1 MTSPTGAPRL
11 LPPLAQPPLPE
22 PDASAARVLARA
34 TDGANLV
41 VLGAPGTGK
50 TTTALRLLV
59 EAVTDRHKEALLLA
73 PTRARADRL
82 RERASHLLSL
92 AGASSGTVRV
102 RTPVGLTLT
111 ILTTSFTQ
119 RPDPLPAP
127 VLLAGAEEDA
137 ALAGLVPGA
146 DWGDLPAEAVESRAF
161 RTELRNLLAR
171 AGELG
176 VTAEQLADLG
186 AELNVPIWRHA
197 APLLRTWDAQGR
209 PSAANRSTVRKMDSA
224 RLQDR
229 AREVLD
235 TWDADGV
242 RVPRPVPDVVIV
254 DDYQDC
260 TAATARLLV
269 ALSEPDADGHRT
281 QIVALGD
288 PDAAVEVFRGGNPSL
303 LNAAEDRSGLAAE
316 RLMLRTVHRGT
327 PELARVWAAQADRIP
342 ITGTATHRHPE
353 YANGTAAAGAFAD
366 RSAAAPAA
374 SQANRGGD
382 EGDEAGCGG
391 APDGGSAVG
400 TERQPAPPSGVET
413 LIASGPLQQTA
424 QIARILRSEHV
435 HHNTAWD
442 QMAVI
447 VRSAG
452 TARAVSRELRH
463 HGVPLASTTPAVLLR
478 AEPAAAA
485 IINAC
490 RAALAGT
497 LGDADTPPEWATAF
511 DLLTSPLIGLTN
523 LDLRRLRR
531 RLRADR
537 PAEAGR
543 DENLLGVL
551 ATPAAATAL
560 VRELADEPLAE
571 QAMRLERAARVVA
584 ALRDVVEAARVEQR
598 LIDAEALMWTA
609 WQASDCAEAWR
620 AMALAPHATRAAAL
634 TAEAAEHDLD
644 VVTVLFK
651 RAEVWAERHPGAAAG
666 DFLNEL
672 AAEVLPSDTV
682 APQGIRPPGVAVLT
696 PAAAAG
702 AQWEVVVVAGLE
714 RDAWPDLRLRD
725 GLTRSGLLVDAVTG
739 RLPEADGRRSA
750 DQDPTEAR
758 SQVRGDER
766 RMFLSAIS
774 RAGRRLIVTA
784 ALDGDCAPSSFL
796 LEVAEATGQTL
807 FDDDGELE
815 PRPDVADLTLPGLV
829 GELRAAAVAGRLER
843 ADAGAR
849 ARGRQAEQLL
859 AALARDG
866 VSAADPA
873 NWAGLGQ
880 PTSTAP
886 LVGAGQEVRIS
897 PSDVDAISQCPL
909 KWFLQRNGG
918 GTGTSDAQR
927 IGMLVH
933 GLAER
938 AEREG
943 LRGEVLRQA
952 LEDALPELG
961 YPDTWLGNLAR
972 QRVRDMIDRLNAYL
986 GSAPAPA
993 LVEQTV
999 DVHLDLPVPEDGD
1012 EEGIAAGDG
1021 EPVARADGGRAAG
1034 AGFPADGGE
1043 PTGGGPV
1050 AAGERIP
1057 VRIRGRIDRLEFLDG
1072 TPPDPSADG
1081 VLPAGQGQRVRV
1093 IDFKT
1098 GRTAP
1103 TQKSSAR
1110 NAQLATYRMALA
1122 ALGYRVDGS
1131 ALAFLAEEPRK
1142 TTATP
1147 YLVPSGVVLDPSP
1160 DPDTGQEWDLEL
1172 LARAALDISGPTL
1185 PARSGDACELCAF
1198 RTSCP
1203 VNPEG
1208 RRTVA

>member
-11 LPPLAQPPLPE
+11 LPPRVQAPLPE
-22 PDASAARVLARA
+22 PDASAVQVLARA
-34 TDGANLV
+34 ADGVNLV

-59 EAVTDRHKEALLLA
+59 EAVGTRRKEAVLLA

-82 RERASHLLSL
+82 RERASHLLEAS
-92 AGASSGTVRV
+92 GAPSGTVRV
-102 RTPVGLTLT
+102 RTPAGLALT
-111 ILTTSFTQ
+111 ILKTSLTQ
-119 RPDPLPAP
+119 RSDPLPAP

-137 ALAGLVPGA
+137 ALAELLRGTT
-146 DWGDLPAEAVESRAF
+146 WGNLPAEAVESRAF

-176 VTAEQLADLG
+176 VTADRLAGLG
-186 AELNVPIWRHA
+186 AELDVPIWQRA
-197 APLLRTWDAQGR
+197 AELLRLWDAQGR
-209 PSAANRSTVRKMDSA
+209 PSAANRSAIRKMDTA

-229 AREVLD
+229 AREALQ

-242 RVPRPVPDVVIV
+242 LVPRPVPDVVIV

-260 TAATARLLV
+260 TAATARLLA
-269 ALSEPDADGHRT
+269 ALSGPDTDGHRA

-288 PDAAVEVFRGGNPSL
+288 PDVAVEVFRGGNPSL

-316 RLMLRTVHRGT
+316 RLTLGTVHRGT
-327 PELARVWAAQADRIP
+327 PELARLWAVQADRIP

-353 YANGTAAAGAFAD
+353 YANCATAALVDGTAAAA
-366 RSAAAPAA
+366 
-374 SQANRGGD
+374 
-382 EGDEAGCGG
+382 
-391 APDGGSAVG
+391 
-400 TERQPAPPSGVET
+400 PSGVQT
-413 LIASGPLQQTA
+413 LLASGPLQQTA
-424 QIARILRSEHV
+424 QIARILRAEHV
-435 HHNTAWD
+435 HHSTGWD

-447 VRSAG
+447 VRSAA

-463 HGVPLASTTPAVLLR
+463 HGVPLASATPAVLLR

-490 RAALAGT
+490 RAALGGT

-511 DLLTSPLIGLTN
+511 ELLTSPLIGLTN

-551 ATPAAATAL
+551 ATPRAAAAL
-560 VRELADEPLAE
+560 TQELADEPLAE
-571 QAMRLERAARVVA
+571 QAARLERAAGVVA
-584 ALRDVVEAARVEQR
+584 ALRSVVAAAREEDRRV
-598 LIDAEALMWTA
+598 DVEALMWAA
-609 WQASDCAEAWR
+609 WQASDCADAWR
-620 AMALAPHATRAAAL
+620 TAALAPHASRTTAL
-634 TAEAAEHDLD
+634 MAQAAEHDLD

-651 RAEVWAERHPGAAAG
+651 RAEVWAERHPGAGADA
-666 DFLNEL
+666 FLNEL

-702 AQWEVVVVAGLE
+702 TQWDVVVVAGVE
-714 RDAWPDLRLRD
+714 RDVWPDLRLRD
-725 GLTRSGLLVDAVTG
+725 GVTHSGLLIDAVTD
-739 RLPEADGRRSA
+739 RLPLAADGRREA
-750 DQDPTEAR
+750 IQDPAEAR

-774 RAGRRLIVTA
+774 RARRRLVVTA
-784 ALDGDCAPSSFL
+784 ALDTDCAPSPFL
-796 LEVAEATGQTL
+796 IEVAAAAGQQL
-807 FDDDGELE
+807 FNDDGELE
-815 PRPDVADLTLPGLV
+815 CAPDIADLTLPGLV
-829 GELRAAAVAGRLER
+829 GELRAAAVAGRLEG
-843 ADAGAR
+843 ADAAAR
-849 ARGRQAEQLL
+849 ARGQQAEQVL
-859 AALARDG
+859 AALAREG

-880 PTSTAP
+880 PTSSAP
-886 LVGAGQEVRIS
+886 LVGAGQEIRIS
-897 PSDVDAISQCPL
+897 PSDVEAITKCPL

-927 IGMLVH
+927 VGMLVH

-943 LRGEVLRQA
+943 LRGEALRQA
-952 LEDALPELG
+952 LEEALPELG
-961 YPDTWLGNLAR
+961 YPDTWLGDLAR
-972 QRVRDMIDRLNAYL
+972 QRVRDMVERLDAYL
-986 GSAPAPA
+986 GSVTAPA

-999 DVHLDLPVPEDGD
+999 DVHLDLPVPEDG
-1012 EEGIAAGDG
+1012 EEGSVAAGDG
-1021 EPVARADGGRAAG
+1021 EPVARADAGAAAG
-1034 AGFPADGGE
+1034 GG
-1043 PTGGGPV
+1043 
-1050 AAGERIP
+1050 ALANAGERIP

-1072 TPPDPSADG
+1072 TPPGPSADG

-1098 GRTAP
+1098 GKMAP
-1103 TQKSSAR
+1103 AQKEAGR

-1122 ALGYRVDGS
+1122 VLGYQVDGS

-1142 TTATP
+1142 KTDTP

-1160 DPDTGQEWDLEL
+1160 DPETGAEWDMEL
-1172 LARAALDISGPTL
+1172 LARAAIDISGPTL
-1185 PARSGDACELCAF
+1185 AARTNDACERCPF
-1198 RTSCP
+1198 KVSCP

>member
-1 MTSPTGAPRL
+1 MSSPTGAPRL

-22 PDASAARVLARA
+22 PDASAARVLSRA
-34 TDGANLV
+34 ADGANIV

-59 EAVTDRHKEALLLA
+59 EAVTTRRKEAVLLA

-102 RTPVGLTLT
+102 RTPVGLALT

-176 VTAEQLADLG
+176 VTAEQLAALG
-186 AELNVPIWRHA
+186 AELDVPIWRHA

-209 PSAANRSTVRKMDSA
+209 PSAANRSAVRKMDSA

-229 AREVLD
+229 AREVLESWGD
-235 TWDADGV
+235 DGV
-242 RVPRPVPDVVIV
+242 NAPRPVPDVIIV

-260 TAATARLLV
+260 TAATARLLA
-269 ALSEPDADGHRT
+269 ALAAPDADGHRA

-316 RLMLRTVHRGT
+316 RLTLRTVHRGT
-327 PELARVWAAQADRIP
+327 PALAQVWAAQADRIP

-353 YANGTAAAGAFAD
+353 YVSGPA
-366 RSAAAPAA
+366 SAAAPPAA
-374 SQANRGGD
+374 GTDAAAGDAHDASGAGAIDAAPQNTPQDTTHVQAL
-382 EGDEAGCGG
+382 
-391 APDGGSAVG
+391 
-400 TERQPAPPSGVET
+400 PSGVET
-413 LIASGPLQQTA
+413 IIASGPLQQTA
-424 QIARILRSEHV
+424 QIARILRGEHV
-435 HHNTAWD
+435 HYNTAWD

-447 VRSAG
+447 VRSAS

-463 HGVPLASTTPAVLLR
+463 HGVPLASSTPAVLLR

-551 ATPAAATAL
+551 ASPEAAAVLA
-560 VRELADEPLAE
+560 RELADEPLAE
-571 QAMRLERAARVVA
+571 QAIRLERAAGVVAVLRRVV
-584 ALRDVVEAARVEQR
+584 DAARGGRV
-598 LIDAEALMWTA
+598 DAEALMWAA
-609 WQASDCAEAWR
+609 WQASQCAETWR
-620 AMALAPHATRAAAL
+620 ATALTPRTSRSAAL
-634 TAEAAEHDLD
+634 MAEAAEHDLD

-682 APQGIRPPGVAVLT
+682 APQGIRPPGVAVLP
-696 PAAAAG
+696 PASAAG
-702 AQWEVVVVAGLE
+702 AQWEVVVVAGVE
-714 RDAWPDLRLRD
+714 RDVWPDLRLRD
-725 GLTRSGLLVDAVTG
+725 GVTHSGLLVDAVTG
-739 RLPEADGRRSA
+739 RLPLVADGRRVA
-750 DQDPTEAR
+750 AQDPAEAR

-774 RAGRRLIVTA
+774 RASRRLVITA
-784 ALDGDCAPSSFL
+784 AADADTAPSAFL
-796 LEVAEATGQTL
+796 FEVAAAAEQKI
-807 FDDDGELE
+807 FNEDGELNHA
-815 PRPDVADLTLPGLV
+815 PDVADLTLPGLV
-829 GELRAAAVAGRLER
+829 GELRAAAIAGRLEQ

-859 AALARDG
+859 AVLARDG
-866 VSAADPA
+866 VSAAAPT
-873 NWAGLGQ
+873 NWAGLGH

-886 LVGAGQEVRIS
+886 LVGAGQEIRIS
-897 PSDVDAISQCPL
+897 PSDVDAISKCPL

-918 GTGTSDAQR
+918 GTGTSDAQ
-927 IGMLVH
+927 GVGVLVH

-943 LRGEVLRQA
+943 LRGDALRQA

-961 YPDTWLGNLAR
+961 YPDTWLGGLQR
-972 QRVRDMIDRLNAYL
+972 QRVRDMIDRLDAYL
-986 GSAPAPA
+986 GSVTAPA

-999 DVHLDLPVPEDGD
+999 DVHLDLPVPQDD
-1012 EEGIAAGDG
+1012 EG
-1021 EPVARADGGRAAG
+1021 ESAVVD
-1034 AGFPADGGE
+1034 
-1043 PTGGGPV
+1043 GGGPV
-1050 AAGERIP
+1050 AGGDAGCVADAGAVASDGESVTAGDPIP

-1072 TPPDPSADG
+1072 TPPDASADR

-1098 GRTAP
+1098 GISKP
-1103 TQKSSAR
+1103 DKPNF
-1110 NAQLATYRMALA
+1110 NAQLATYRMALSALGYEVDGTGLA
-1122 ALGYRVDGS
+1122 ALGV
-1131 ALAFLAEEPRK
+1131 EPRVTK
-1142 TTATP
+1142 DRGVF
-1147 YLVPSGVVLDPSP
+1147 LVPDGLLLASSP
-1160 DPDTGQEWDLEL
+1160 DPETGKEWDVEL
-1172 LARAALDISGPTL
+1172 LARAALDISGASL
-1185 PARSGDACELCAF
+1185 IARSGGHCRGCSFKA
-1198 RTSCP
+1198 SCP

>member
-1 MTSPTGAPRL
+1 MTSSVGAPRL
-11 LPPLAQPPLPE
+11 LPPLGQPPLPA
-22 PDASAARVLARA
+22 PDASAARVLAGA
-34 TDGANLV
+34 ADGTNLV

-50 TTTALRLLV
+50 TTTALRLLI
-59 EAVTDRHKEALLLA
+59 EAVTTRRQEAVLLA

-102 RTPVGLTLT
+102 RTPASLALT
-111 ILTTSFTQ
+111 ILQTSLTQ

-137 ALAGLVPGA
+137 ALAGLLRGTS
-146 DWGDLPAEAVESRAF
+146 WGELPAQAIESHAF

-176 VTAEQLADLG
+176 IGADRLAQLG
-186 AELNVPIWRHA
+186 AELDVPIWKRA
-197 APLLRTWDAQGR
+197 AELLRTWDAQGR
-209 PSAANRSTVRKMDSA
+209 PSAANRSAVRKMDTA

-229 AREVLD
+229 AREVLA
-235 TWDADGV
+235 TWEADGV
-242 RVPRPVPDVVIV
+242 LVPRPIPDVVIV

-269 ALSEPDADGHRT
+269 ALSEPDADGHRA

-288 PDAAVEVFRGGNPSL
+288 PDVAVEVFRGGNPSL
-303 LNAAEDRSGLAAE
+303 LNAAEDRSGLAAQ
-316 RLMLRTVHRGT
+316 RLTLDAVHRGT
-327 PELARVWAAQADRIP
+327 PELARVWAAQAERIP
-342 ITGTATHRHPE
+342 ITGTATHRHPQLPE
-353 YANGTAAAGAFAD
+353 NIKYPHGA
-366 RSAAAPAA
+366 
-374 SQANRGGD
+374 
-382 EGDEAGCGG
+382 GG
-391 APDGGSAVG
+391 AA
-400 TERQPAPPSGVET
+400 PSGVET

-463 HGVPLASTTPAVLLR
+463 HGVPLDSSTPAVLLR

-490 RAALAGT
+490 RAALAGG
-497 LGDADTPPEWATAF
+497 LGDADSPPEWATAF
-511 DLLTSPLIGLTN
+511 ELLTSPLIGLTN

-551 ATPAAATAL
+551 ATPEAATAL
-560 VRELADEPLAE
+560 VQELADEPLAE
-571 QAMRLERAARVVA
+571 QVARLERAARVVA
-584 ALRDVVEAARVEQR
+584 ALKGVVETAREDNRRVDVES
-598 LIDAEALMWTA
+598 LMWAA
-609 WQASDCAEAWR
+609 WQASDCAESWR
-620 AMALAPHATRAAAL
+620 TMALAPHTPRSAAL
-634 TAEAAEHDLD
+634 MAEAAEHDLD
-644 VVTVLFK
+644 VVTALFK

-702 AQWEVVVVAGLE
+702 EQWDVVVVAGVE

-725 GLTRSGLLVDAVTG
+725 GVTRSGLLVDAITD
-739 RLPEADGRRSA
+739 RLPTGVGSA
-750 DQDPTEAR
+750 QAGVQDPVAAR
-758 SQVRGDER
+758 RQVRGDER

-774 RAGRRLIVTA
+774 RAGRRLVVTA
-784 ALDGDCAPSSFL
+784 AADADAAPSPFL
-796 LEVAEATGQTL
+796 LEVAAAAEQKI
-807 FDDDGELE
+807 FNEEGELE
-815 PRPDVADLTLPGLV
+815 VAEDLDDLTLPGLV
-829 GELRAAAVAGRLER
+829 GELRAAAVAGRLAGAE
-843 ADAGAR
+843 DAAR

-859 AALARDG
+859 AALARAG

-873 NWAGLGQ
+873 NWAGLSQ
-880 PTSTAP
+880 ATSMTP
-886 LVGAGQEVRIS
+886 LVDAGQEIRIS
-897 PSDVDAISQCPL
+897 PSDVDAITKCPL

-927 IGMLVH
+927 VGILVH

-938 AEREG
+938 AEQEG
-943 LRGEVLRQA
+943 LRGQPLRQA
-952 LEDALPELG
+952 LEEALPELG
-961 YPDTWLGNLAR
+961 YPETWLGNLER
-972 QRVRDMIDRLNAYL
+972 QRVRDMIDRLDAYL
-986 GSAPAPA
+986 ASVTAPA
-993 LVEQTV
+993 LVEQTL
-999 DVHLDLPVPEDGD
+999 DVRINLPVPQDGREACSTD
-1012 EEGIAAGDG
+1012 DVPGSALSVADAADR
-1021 EPVARADGGRAAG
+1021 EAVFSSSDSR
-1034 AGFPADGGE
+1034 PAPMRSE
-1043 PTGGGPV
+1043 SL
-1050 AAGERIP
+1050 P
-1057 VRIRGRIDRLEFLDG
+1057 VRIRGRMDRLEFLDAA
-1072 TPPDPSADG
+1072 PPDASQEG
-1081 VLPAGQGQRVRV
+1081 VLPTGQGQRVRV

-1103 TQKSSAR
+1103 AAKATER
-1110 NAQLATYRMALA
+1110 NAQLATYRMALG
-1122 ALGYRVDGS
+1122 ALGYEVDG
-1131 ALAFLAEEPRK
+1131 AGLAMLGSPPRRTDPGAKVLPNGMVLA
-1142 TTATP
+1142 
-1147 YLVPSGVVLDPSP
+1147 PSP
-1160 DPDTGQEWDLEL
+1160 DPDTGEKWDVEL
-1172 LARAALDISGPTL
+1172 LARAALDISGSTL
-1185 PARSGDACELCAF
+1185 AARSGEHCRGCSF
-1198 RTSCP
+1198 KGSCP

>member
-11 LPPLAQPPLPE
+11 LPPLVQPPLPE
-22 PDASAARVLARA
+22 PDTSAARVLARA
-34 TDGANLV
+34 ADGANLV

-59 EAVTDRHKEALLLA
+59 EAVTTRRKEALLLA

-92 AGASSGTVRV
+92 AGASSGAVRV
-102 RTPVGLTLT
+102 RTPVGLALT

-146 DWGDLPAEAVESRAF
+146 DWGDLPAEAVDSRAF

-176 VTAEQLADLG
+176 ITAEQLASLG
-186 AELNVPIWRHA
+186 TELDIPIWRHA

-209 PSAANRSTVRKMDSA
+209 PSAVNRSTVRKMDSA

-229 AREVLD
+229 AREVLG
-235 TWDADGV
+235 TWGDDGV
-242 RVPRPVPDVVIV
+242 HVPRPVPDVVIV

-269 ALSEPDADGHRT
+269 ALAAPDAAGHRA
-281 QIVALGD
+281 QIVVLGD
-288 PDAAVEVFRGGNPSL
+288 PDVAVEVFRGGNPSL

-316 RLMLRTVHRGT
+316 RLTLDAVHRGT

-342 ITGTATHRHPE
+342 VTGTATHRHPE
-353 YANGTAAAGAFAD
+353 YANGAAAA
-366 RSAAAPAA
+366 
-374 SQANRGGD
+374 
-382 EGDEAGCGG
+382 
-391 APDGGSAVG
+391 
-400 TERQPAPPSGVET
+400 APPSGVET
-413 LIASGPLQQTA
+413 LLASSPLQQTA
-424 QIARILRSEHV
+424 QIARILRGEHV

-447 VRSAG
+447 VRSTG
-452 TARAVSRELRH
+452 TAHAVSRELRH
-463 HGVPLASTTPAVLLR
+463 HGVPLASSTPAVLLR

-497 LGDADTPPEWATAF
+497 LGDAGTPPEWATAF

-537 PAEAGR
+537 PAESGR

-551 ATPAAATAL
+551 ATPDAATAL

-571 QAMRLERAARVVA
+571 QAKRLERAAHVVA
-584 ALRDVVEAARVEQR
+584 ALRGVVEAARDEERMV
-598 LIDAEALMWTA
+598 DAESLMWAA
-609 WQASDCAEAWR
+609 WQASECAEAWR
-620 AMALAPHATRAAAL
+620 ATALAPRTTRATAL
-634 TAEAAEHDLD
+634 MAEAAEQDLD

-666 DFLNEL
+666 DFFSEL

-682 APQGIRPPGVAVLT
+682 APQGIRPAGVAVLT

-702 AQWEVVVVAGLE
+702 AGWEVVVVAGVE
-714 RDAWPDLRLRD
+714 RDVWPDLRLRD

-739 RLPEADGRRSA
+739 RLPLAVDGRRVA
-750 DQDPTEAR
+750 AQDPAEAR

-774 RAGRRLIVTA
+774 RASRRLIVTA
-784 ALDGDCAPSSFL
+784 ALDADCAPSSFL
-796 LEVAEATGQTL
+796 LEVAETSGQKL
-807 FDDDGELE
+807 FNEDGGLE
-815 PRPDVADLTLPGLV
+815 PAPDVADLTLPGLV
-829 GELRAAAVAGRLER
+829 GELRAAAVTGRLEG
-843 ADAGAR
+843 ADADDR

-866 VSAADPA
+866 VRAADPA

-880 PTSTAP
+880 PTSSTP
-886 LVGAGQEVRIS
+886 LVGAGQEIRIS
-897 PSDVDAISQCPL
+897 PSDVDAISKCPL

-927 IGMLVH
+927 VGMLVH
-933 GLAER
+933 RLAER

-943 LRGEVLRQA
+943 LRGEALRQA
-952 LEDALPELG
+952 LEEALPELG
-961 YPDTWLGNLAR
+961 YPDTWLGGVQR
-972 QRVRDMIDRLNAYL
+972 QRVCDMIDRLDAYL
-986 GSAPAPA
+986 GSAAASA

-999 DVHLDLPVPEDGD
+999 DVHLDLPVPEDG
-1012 EEGIAAGDG
+1012 EEESAAADG
-1021 EPVARADGGRAAG
+1021 GESAASADGGRAVDAG
-1034 AGFPADGGE
+1034 AAVSSGE
-1043 PTGGGPV
+1043 PVTE
-1050 AAGERIP
+1050 GELIP

-1072 TPPDPSADG
+1072 APPAPSADG

-1098 GRTAP
+1098 GKTAP
-1103 TQKSSAR
+1103 TQKTSGR
-1110 NAQLATYRMALA
+1110 NAQLATYRMALS
-1122 ALGYRVDGS
+1122 ALGYQVDGS

-1142 TTATP
+1142 TTPTP

-1160 DPDTGQEWDLEL
+1160 EPETGKEWDVEL

-1198 RTSCP
+1198 RACCP

>member
-11 LPPLAQPPLPE
+11 LPPLVQPPLPE
-22 PDASAARVLARA
+22 PDPSAARVLARA
-34 TDGANLV
+34 ADGANLV
-41 VLGAPGTGK
+41 VLGAAGTGK

-59 EAVTDRHKEALLLA
+59 QAVTDRRKEAVLLA
-73 PTRARADRL
+73 PTRVRADRL
-82 RERASHLLSL
+82 RERASHLLGR
-92 AGASSGTVRV
+92 AGASSGTIRV
-102 RTPVGLTLT
+102 RTPAALALT
-111 ILTTSFTQ
+111 ILTTSLTQ

-137 ALAGLVPGA
+137 ALAGLLRGTS
-146 DWGDLPAEAVESRAF
+146 WGDLPAQAISSHAF

-176 VTAEQLADLG
+176 IGADRLAELG
-186 AELNVPIWRHA
+186 AELGVPIWQRA
-197 APLLRTWDAQGR
+197 AELLRTWDAQGR
-209 PSAANRSTVRKMDSA
+209 PSAANRSAVRKMDTA

-229 AREVLD
+229 AREVLA

-242 RVPRPVPDVVIV
+242 RVPRPIPDVVIV

-260 TAATARLLV
+260 TAATARLLA

-316 RLMLRTVHRGT
+316 RLALGVVHRGT
-327 PELARVWAAQADRIP
+327 PELAGVWAAQADRIP
-342 ITGTATHRHPE
+342 VTGTATHRHPE
-353 YANGTAAAGAFAD
+353 YANGAAAA
-366 RSAAAPAA
+366 RSAVSPQAP
-374 SQANRGGD
+374 R
-382 EGDEAGCGG
+382 AGVEIDDAGSGG
-391 APDGGSAVG
+391 APHEGNAIGGELQ
-400 TERQPAPPSGVET
+400 TDPPSGVET

-463 HGVPLASTTPAVLLR
+463 HGVPLASSTPAVLLR
-478 AEPAAAA
+478 SEPAAAG

-490 RAALAGT
+490 RAALDGE
-497 LGDADTPPEWATAF
+497 LGDAETPPQWATAF

-531 RLRADR
+531 RLCADR
-537 PAEAGR
+537 PAEATR

-551 ATPAAATAL
+551 ASPEAATAL
-560 VRELADEPLAE
+560 ARELADEPLAE
-571 QAMRLERAARVVA
+571 QAQKLERAARVVA
-584 ALRDVVEAARVEQR
+584 ALRGVVEAAREEER
-598 LIDAEALMWTA
+598 LIDAEALMWAA
-609 WQASDCAEAWR
+609 WQASACAEAWR
-620 AMALAPHATRAAAL
+620 AAAL
-634 TAEAAEHDLD
+634 VPHSSRSAALMAEAAEHDLD

-682 APQGIRPPGVAVLT
+682 APQGVRPAGVAVLT

-702 AQWEVVVVAGLE
+702 EQWEVVVVAGVE
-714 RDAWPDLRLRD
+714 RNAWPDLRLRD

-739 RLPEADGRRSA
+739 RLPEADGRQMA
-750 DQDPTEAR
+750 DQDPAEAR

-774 RAGRRLIVTA
+774 RADRRLIVTA
-784 ALDGDCAPSSFL
+784 TLDDDCVPSSFL
-796 LEVAEATGQTL
+796 LEVAAAAGQKITNQE
-807 FDDDGELE
+807 GELKVAE
-815 PRPDVADLTLPGLV
+815 DVNDLTLPGLV
-829 GELRAAAVAGRLER
+829 GELRAAAVTGRLEG
-843 ADAGAR
+843 ADAPAR

-859 AALARDG
+859 AVLAREG
-866 VSAADPA
+866 VNAADPA
-873 NWAGLGQ
+873 NWTGLGQ

-886 LVGAGQEVRIS
+886 LVSAGQEVRIS
-897 PSDVDAISQCPL
+897 PSDVESISKCPL
-909 KWFLQRNGG
+909 KWFFQRNGG

-927 IGMLVH
+927 IGILVH

-938 AEREG
+938 AEKEG

-952 LEDALPELG
+952 LEDALPDLG
-961 YPDTWLGNLAR
+961 YPDTWLGNLNR
-972 QRVRDMIDRLNAYL
+972 QRVRDMIDRLDAYL
-986 GSAPAPA
+986 GLGTAPA

-999 DVHLDLPVPEDGD
+999 DVHLDLPVPESDVAD
-1012 EEGIAAGDG
+1012 STREGSEQPVESGAGGSATAAGTATRSG
-1021 EPVARADGGRAAG
+1021 APTNAD
-1034 AGFPADGGE
+1034 
-1043 PTGGGPV
+1043 
-1050 AAGERIP
+1050 ERIP

-1072 TPPDPSADG
+1072 APPTPSADG
-1081 VLPAGQGQRVRV
+1081 VLPVGQGQRVRV

-1098 GRTAP
+1098 GKTAP
-1103 TQKSSAR
+1103 NATEAKR
-1110 NAQLATYRMALA
+1110 NAQLATYRMALT
-1122 ALGYRVDGS
+1122 ALGYEVDGTG
-1131 ALAFLAEEPRK
+1131 LAMLGTQPPTTGPGVKVVPDGMVLAPR
-1142 TTATP
+1142 
-1147 YLVPSGVVLDPSP
+1147 P
-1160 DPDTGQEWDLEL
+1160 DPDTGADWDVEL
-1172 LARAALDISGPTL
+1172 LARAARDVSGANL
-1185 PARSGDACELCAF
+1185 IARSGGHCRGCSF
-1198 RTSCP
+1198 KSSCP

-1208 RRTVA
+1208 RRTVV

>member
-34 TDGANLV
+34 ADGANLV

-102 RTPVGLTLT
+102 RTPVGLALT

-146 DWGDLPAEAVESRAF
+146 GWGDLPAEAVESRAF

-186 AELNVPIWRHA
+186 AELNVPIWRYA

-269 ALSEPDADGHRT
+269 ALSGPDSDGHRT

-374 SQANRGGD
+374 PQANRGGD
-382 EGDEAGCGG
+382 EDDEAGCGG
-391 APDGGSAVG
+391 APDEGSAVG
-400 TERQPAPPSGVET
+400 TELHPAPPSGVET

-531 RLRADR
+531 RLCADR

-584 ALRDVVEAARVEQR
+584 ALRDVVEAAREEER
-598 LIDAEALMWTA
+598 LIDAEALMWAA
-609 WQASDCAEAWR
+609 WQASDCAETWR

-702 AQWEVVVVAGLE
+702 AQWEVVVVAGVE

-739 RLPEADGRRSA
+739 RLPLAADGRRSA

-774 RAGRRLIVTA
+774 RSGRRLIVTA

-807 FDDDGELE
+807 FNDDGELE

-886 LVGAGQEVRIS
+886 LVGAGQEIRIS

-972 QRVRDMIDRLNAYL
+972 QRVRDMIDRLDAYL
-986 GSAPAPA
+986 GSVTAPA

-999 DVHLDLPVPEDGD
+999 DVHLDLPVPDDG
-1012 EEGIAAGDG
+1012 EEVGIAAGDG
-1021 EPVARADGGRAAG
+1021 EPQARADGGRAVDAEAG
-1034 AGFPADGGE
+1034 AI
-1043 PTGGGPV
+1043 GGGPV

-1072 TPPDPSADG
+1072 TPPDSSADG

-1098 GRTAP
+1098 GSGKLDVP
-1103 TQKSSAR
+1103 KR

-1122 ALGYRVDGS
+1122 ALGYQVDGTG
-1131 ALAFLAEEPRK
+1131 LAFLGVKPRGTDPGPK
-1142 TTATP
+1142 I
-1147 YLVPSGVVLDPSP
+1147 LPSGMVLESSP
-1160 DPDTGQEWDLEL
+1160 NPDTGEEWDVEL
-1172 LARAALDISGPTL
+1172 LARAARDVSGASL
-1185 PARSGDACELCAF
+1185 IARSGNHCQWCSLK
-1198 RTSCP
+1198 TSCP